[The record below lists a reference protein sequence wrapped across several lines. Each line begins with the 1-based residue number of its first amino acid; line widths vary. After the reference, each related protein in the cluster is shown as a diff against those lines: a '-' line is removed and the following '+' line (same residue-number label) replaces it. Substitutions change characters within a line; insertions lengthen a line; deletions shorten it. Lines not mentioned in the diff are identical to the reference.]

1 MWKGKYDHK
10 AINFGETNNKQILN
24 AVVVVVVVGTDVLY
38 CSSHV
43 IIKSQKYSNI
53 RLKLSIYARSISND
67 PNLPKQDEMQ
77 VRRIEVEE
85 SN

>member
-24 AVVVVVVVGTDVLY
+24 AVVVGGGGTDVLY

>member
-24 AVVVVVVVGTDVLY
+24 AVVVVVGTDVLY

-43 IIKSQKYSNI
+43 IIKSKKYSNI
-53 RLKLSIYARSISND
+53 RLKLSSYARSISND